1 MSLSPLVISL
11 LASLAESFVVKF
23 ASAMCAVSA
32 TKSRRKAGP
41 KQHIAPILFGFLALK
56 STFCCVFL
64 RRGDEA
70 VAEERACG
78 KEVCAEVWRCR

>member
-11 LASLAESFVVKF
+11 LASLAESFVAKF

-41 KQHIAPILFGFLALK
+41 KQHIAPILFFEVNVLLR
-56 STFCCVFL
+56 FF